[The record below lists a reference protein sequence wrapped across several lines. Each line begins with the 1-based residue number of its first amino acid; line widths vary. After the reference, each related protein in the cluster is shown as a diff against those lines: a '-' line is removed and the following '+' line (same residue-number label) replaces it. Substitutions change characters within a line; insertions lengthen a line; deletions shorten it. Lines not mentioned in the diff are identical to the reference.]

1 MKDGKMFVNSEN
13 YNLHTTGNYT
23 TIPHTMFFANIG
35 AGPEG
40 APLGHNPPYD
50 SFTSQ
55 TRLRWV

>member
-1 MKDGKMFVNSEN
+1 MFVNSEN
-13 YNLHTTGNYT
+13 YNLHTTGNYI